1 MGNDF
6 RRGIRVYL
14 ETSDYSKGISE
25 LVNQNQKLNTEYE
38 QLKNKAEALSSSEQK
53 RLKQLKSQ
61 LEKNAQT
68 EASYKQKL
76 KETEAVLNNLS
87 GTSLKQLLEVQ
98 KRLQKEVKE
107 STRGTQE
114 HKTKLEQYNRV
125 TKEVTVAQK
134 EMNLVVGAEGNA
146 FSRATGFVNKYWAML
161 GAGIATITGLSFTFR
176 KLGEDVAKMD
186 DVYSDVMKTTGM
198 SRDEVLGLNEDFK
211 EMDTRTARE
220 QLNELGSEAG
230 KLGLEGRDK
239 IMDFVDAGNQ
249 IKVALGE
256 DLGDDAIKNI
266 GKMVGVF
273 EKSTGDIKNIG
284 LKEQMLAVGSAV
296 NELGASSS
304 ANEDY
309 LVQFTGRLGGVA
321 SQAGISIDA
330 ILGYGSALDQDM
342 QQVEMSATALQNF
355 IMKIMGDPAK
365 FARIAGMEVSKFTEL
380 LNTDA
385 NEAIKTVLRSLNEK
399 GGFQDLIPVFNEMGL
414 DGARAVGVLSAM
426 ASSIDK
432 IDEAQRVANESL
444 KEGTS
449 ITKEYNVKN
458 TNQAAQLE
466 KARKNFREVSL
477 ELGERLSPALL
488 KSTNATS
495 YLIKALV
502 ELPKWL
508 NQNKLIILS
517 LTAIWGVHT
526 ASVYAS
532 IVADKLKAFWTD
544 KVVISVKKLGA
555 AIKANPWGLI
565 ATGVVLGI
573 TWLNKYLNK
582 QNEVNKS
589 QEHFLDLANKTSDF
603 FAQQEGLQQR
613 FNSKGSLSKSQL
625 ESLSS
630 DLSTQISDIE
640 KIDAELKSKAK
651 HVIETDHTLQQLNA
665 EYNKGNKY
673 TKLKLLT
680 SIKWRED
687 ELLGGYAEEYSKT
700 NAMLKELKKNK
711 QEVDKLIASKLDT
724 TTYTPTSDP
733 TSDSSSTKN
742 KWDAEIDKAE
752 EVYKIE
758 LLMYSMMLKDKLI
771 SQENYEII
779 SLQRENNFLKEKQT
793 ILEKYKQSS
802 IDVQQAIVNNET
814 KIQEKNKKID
824 TPAIKALKIDQD
836 ALNAGLQAYV
846 KNIQDKKKAE
856 YEFAQW
862 KKEARKKDLQ
872 DTIAIAEYAVNA
884 VNAYHQ
890 MEADSLEAEKQRELT
905 AAGDN
910 AEARERIEKKY
921 AQKELDLKKKQ
932 ANADMIVKIAST
944 IASTAQA
951 IMQAFAQLGPVAAPI
966 AAALIGATGAMQIA
980 SIVEQRNA
988 IMATTLDGS
997 SSSSSASTS
1006 TPRVA
1011 NSTIKT
1017 PQAAEG
1023 RWDVI
1028 GASDGRTYRNV
1039 PYRGVARTG
1048 IYRSPVLVA
1057 ERGDELIVDNPT
1069 LRNIRMDAPH
1079 LLAEI
1084 NRYRVR
1090 QYADGKWDAA
1100 SQSAGS
1106 QSDLTAILAAN
1117 TSIMDKL
1124 YALLEWYQTNRIEA
1138 YTVLSEFEA
1147 KRDLRDKSLKKG
1159 SLS

>member
-38 QLKNKAEALSSSEQK
+38 QLKNKAEALSTAEQK
-53 RLKQLKSQ
+53 RLKQLKTQ

-68 EASYKQKL
+68 EVSYKQKL

-87 GTSLKQLLEVQ
+87 GSSYNDLIKVQ
-98 KRLQKEVKE
+98 NRLQKEVKE
-107 STRGTQE
+107 TVRGTQE
-114 HKTKLEQYNRV
+114 HTTKLEQYNRV
-125 TKEVTVAQK
+125 TKEVTVAKK

-198 SRDEVLGLNEDFK
+198 TRDEVLELNEAFK
-211 EMDTRTARE
+211 KMDTRTSRE
-220 QLNELGSEAG
+220 DLNKIAEAG
-230 KLGLEGRDK
+230 GRIGVAKED
-239 IMDFVDAGNQ
+239 IIDFTEAMN
-249 IKVALGE
+249 IANVALGDSFTGGVE
-256 DLGDDAIKNI
+256 EISTKLGKLKNLFSETKDMQI
-266 GKMVGVF
+266 
-273 EKSTGDIKNIG
+273 EKAYLSIASSI
-284 LKEQMLAVGSAV
+284 
-296 NELGASSS
+296 NELGANGAASEQNISEFALRIGSLPEALKPSVAETLALGAAFEESGIEAEISGRAYNIFLKQASTESGKFAQVMGIS
-304 ANEDY
+304 AKEVENLINTNPMDFFLKFAEGMRGMDATEVAKTLDY
-309 LVQFTGRLGGVA
+309 LGVNA
-321 SQAGISIDA
+321 
-330 ILGYGSALDQDM
+330 
-342 QQVEMSATALQNF
+342 
-355 IMKIMGDPAK
+355 
-365 FARIAGMEVSKFTEL
+365 
-380 LNTDA
+380 
-385 NEAIKTVLRSLNEK
+385 
-399 GGFQDLIPVFNEMGL
+399 
-414 DGARAVGVLSAM
+414 DGANKAIGAAANSTDRFRELITLSNKAFT
-426 ASSIDK
+426 
-432 IDEAQRVANESL
+432 
-444 KEGTS
+444 EGTS
-449 ITKEYNVKN
+449 VINEYNIKN
-458 TNQAAQLE
+458 NNLAAQLD
-466 KARKNFREVSL
+466 KARKNFKEVSL

-502 ELPKWL
+502 ELPKWI
-508 NQNKLIILS
+508 NQNKLIIIA
-517 LTAIWGVHT
+517 LTAIWGVQT
-526 ASVYAS
+526 AAIYAS

-565 ATGVVLGI
+565 ATGVVLGLV
-573 TWLNKYLNK
+573 WLNKYLNK

-589 QEHFLDLANKTSDF
+589 QEHFLNLAQKTSDF
-603 FAQQEGLQQR
+603 FAQQQDLQQR

-630 DLSTQISDIE
+630 DLSNQLSEIE
-640 KIDAELKSKAK
+640 KIDAELKAKAK

-687 ELLGGYAEEYSKT
+687 ELLGGYAEEFSKT
-700 NAMLKELKKNK
+700 NTMLKELKKNK
-711 QEVDKLIASKLDT
+711 QEVDKLIASKPDT

-910 AEARERIEKKY
+910 AEAREAIEKKY

-1023 RWDVI
+1023 RWDVV

-1079 LLAEI
+1079 LLNEI
-1084 NRYRVR
+1084 NRYRVP
-1090 QYADGKWDAA
+1090 QYADGRWNAMP
-1100 SQSAGS
+1100 QAGGS
-1106 QSDLTAILAAN
+1106 KSDLLVN
-1117 TSIMDKL
+1117 TSTMDKL
-1124 YALLEWYQTNRIEA
+1124 NALLEWYQTNRIEA